1 MKYSRDVQ
9 NDFTEL
15 KGTYPFSTLTFPL
28 CCRPECALI
37 RVGAVNKILVDAV
50 NGVETDFL
58 GEYSKELYLKVPVDY
73 KENGCY
79 VYGARWL
86 DITKLNF
93 QDIHLVREKSITENT
108 IWGYKLCVGTP
119 ESFAWMQN
127 VILENVRTAEQMLI
141 GYEHIMRGETKSLD
155 IIAYDHGDAGRKQF
169 KKNKHRFI
177 SKK

>member
-108 IWGYKLCVGTP
+108 IWG
-119 ESFAWMQN
+119 
-127 VILENVRTAEQMLI
+127 
-141 GYEHIMRGETKSLD
+141 
-155 IIAYDHGDAGRKQF
+155 
-169 KKNKHRFI
+169 
-177 SKK
+177 